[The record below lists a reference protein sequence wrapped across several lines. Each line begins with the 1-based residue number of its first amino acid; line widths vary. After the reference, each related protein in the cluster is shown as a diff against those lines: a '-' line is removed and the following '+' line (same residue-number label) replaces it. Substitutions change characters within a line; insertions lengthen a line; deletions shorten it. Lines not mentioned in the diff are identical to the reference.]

1 LGKSKITSLLN
12 KLKQDRFPQLT
23 GYLGNHQAVI
33 VVLYNIPGRTYRT
46 TRWLRSHFGG
56 ISFSHRYAKGEYCRA
71 RRKYPATG
79 WLPDD
84 YQIAEDLLLMIN
96 TETRSEG

>member
-33 VVLYNIPGRTYRT
+33 VVLDNIPGRTYRT
-46 TRWLRSHFGG
+46 TRWLRSYFAD
-56 ISFSHRYAKGEYCRA
+56 ISFSHRYAKGEYCRGA
-71 RRKYPATG
+71 QEISGNRMVTG
-79 WLPDD
+79 
-84 YQIAEDLLLMIN
+84 
-96 TETRSEG
+96 